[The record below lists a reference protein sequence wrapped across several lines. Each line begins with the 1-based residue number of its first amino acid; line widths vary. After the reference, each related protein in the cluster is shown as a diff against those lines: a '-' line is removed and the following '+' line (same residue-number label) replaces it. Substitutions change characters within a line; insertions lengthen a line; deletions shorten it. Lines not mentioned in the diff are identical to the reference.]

1 MVKFGLKAKNRM
13 SEFFLELFTEEIPA
27 NLQSTA
33 RENLK
38 TSFIAFL
45 DKENIKYKNDV
56 RALSTPNRLVIYFKN
71 INKEIVQNPE
81 EVKGPST
88 SAPDKAIQGFVKSN
102 RIDIKEIYK
111 KETNKGEFYFFKKP
125 YKKLKTVQILNDNMP
140 KILETIKW
148 KKSMKW
154 GEFDLYWARPLKS
167 ILAIFDGKP
176 MQFRYHHLSSSN
188 FTFVDKDFEE
198 KTKTFKNFNSYLS
211 YFKNI
216 KIIIDNE
223 LRKKKIEKELI
234 KLSNKKNLKINI
246 DKKLLVEV
254 SGLVEKPRIIF
265 CSFDKKFLKIP
276 KEIIV
281 ITMQHHQKYFPTF
294 DHKENLTNSFFVV
307 ADNSDKKG
315 LIKSGNER
323 VVDARLSD
331 AEFFWKKNKSQSLVK
346 QISKLRN
353 INYFKGLGTYFD
365 KAQRIRKLAGL
376 ISDELLIS
384 KEKVEISASICKTD
398 LLSDLV
404 GEFPELQG
412 VLGGYFAEAQ
422 GFDKDICLA
431 VSEHYLPIGTDSQ
444 IPKKPYSIA
453 LALSDKIDS
462 LVGFFGV
469 NLKPT
474 SSKDPY
480 ALRRLAIGM
489 IKIILENRKTIKLR
503 DLINYSLELYNEQNL
518 NFNSENISTDLVIF
532 LKDRFKNYMKEKNVR
547 QDIIESSTSSYNIDD
562 ILKIYKKAS
571 TLNNMISKDIGL
583 DVIFIYKRASN
594 ILIDEINKNNLE
606 ISDIA
611 DPGLFKNDFEKKL
624 YKKIHDI
631 RKEFSSIS
639 RENDYKGLLK
649 SLASAKIEVTEFFEN
664 VKVNDAD
671 IVIKKNRLELLKM
684 LCKTFDNYFNFSK
697 IESL

>member
-1 MVKFGLKAKNRM
+1 M

-38 TSFIAFL
+38 TSLIGFL

-176 MQFRYHHLSSSN
+176 MEFKYHHLSSSN
-188 FTFVDKDFEE
+188 FTFIDKDFEE

-216 KIIIDNE
+216 KVIIDNE
-223 LRKKKIEKELI
+223 LRKNKIEKELI

-246 DKKLLVEV
+246 DKKLLIEV
-254 SGLVEKPRIIF
+254 SGIVEKPRIIF
-265 CSFDKKFLKIP
+265 CSFDKKFLEIP

-294 DHKENLTNSFFVV
+294 DRKENLTNSFFVV

-315 LIKSGNER
+315 LIKLGNER

-346 QISKLRN
+346 QISKLSN

-462 LVGFFGV
+462 LVGFFGI

-503 DLINYSLELYNEQNL
+503 GLINYSLQLYNEQNL
-518 NFNSENISTDLVIF
+518 NFNSENTSKDLAIF

-547 QDIIESSTSSYNIDD
+547 QDIIESSTLSYSIDD
-562 ILKIYKKAS
+562 ILKTYKKAS

-583 DVIFIYKRASN
+583 DVVFIYKRASN

-639 RENDYKGLLK
+639 RENDHKGLLK
-649 SLASAKIEVTEFFEN
+649 SLASAKLEVTEFFDN

-671 IVIKKNRLELLKM
+671 NVIKKNRLELLKM

>member
-1 MVKFGLKAKNRM
+1 
-13 SEFFLELFTEEIPA
+13 
-27 NLQSTA
+27 
-33 RENLK
+33 
-38 TSFIAFL
+38 
-45 DKENIKYKNDV
+45 
-56 RALSTPNRLVIYFKN
+56 
-71 INKEIVQNPE
+71 
-81 EVKGPST
+81 
-88 SAPDKAIQGFVKSN
+88 
-102 RIDIKEIYK
+102 
-111 KETNKGEFYFFKKP
+111 
-125 YKKLKTVQILNDNMP
+125 
-140 KILETIKW
+140 
-148 KKSMKW
+148 
-154 GEFDLYWARPLKS
+154 
-167 ILAIFDGKP
+167 
-176 MQFRYHHLSSSN
+176 
-188 FTFVDKDFEE
+188 
-198 KTKTFKNFNSYLS
+198 
-211 YFKNI
+211 
-216 KIIIDNE
+216 
-223 LRKKKIEKELI
+223 
-234 KLSNKKNLKINI
+234 
-246 DKKLLVEV
+246 
-254 SGLVEKPRIIF
+254 
-265 CSFDKKFLKIP
+265 
-276 KEIIV
+276 
-281 ITMQHHQKYFPTF
+281 MQHHQKYFPTF

-315 LIKSGNER
+315 LIKLGNER

-384 KEKVEISASICKTD
+384 KEKVEISASICTTD

-532 LKDRFKNYMKEKNVR
+532 LKDRFKNYMKEKNIR

-606 ISDIA
+606 IADIA

-639 RENDYKGLLK
+639 RENDYKGLLQ

>member
-1 MVKFGLKAKNRM
+1 M

-38 TSFIAFL
+38 TSLIAFL

-176 MQFRYHHLSSSN
+176 MEFKYHHLSSSN

-216 KIIIDNE
+216 KVIIDNE
-223 LRKKKIEKELI
+223 LRKNKIEKELI

-246 DKKLLVEV
+246 DKKLLIEV
-254 SGLVEKPRIIF
+254 SGIVEKPRIIF

-315 LIKSGNER
+315 LIKLGNER

-346 QISKLRN
+346 QISKLSN

-639 RENDYKGLLK
+639 RENDYKGLLQ